1 MNEGSPTQIQ
11 PDGFG
16 LNIAIVAGTWH
27 TEIAESLI
35 NSASSFCD
43 ASGAQVKVFRVPG
56 SFEVPLAASAALDAG
71 FDAVV
76 ALGVIIK
83 GDTPHFDYVSSGVT
97 QGLMNLMLAT
107 KKPIGFGILT
117 CDNIAQAKV
126 RSGLPGSTSDKGVE
140 AASAALQMAL
150 LIKELVK

>member
-1 MNEGSPTQIQ
+1 MIEGSPTQIQ
-11 PDGFG
+11 PDGVG

-27 TEIAESLI
+27 SEIAESLI
-35 NSASSFCD
+35 NSASNFCD

-150 LIKELVK
+150 LIKGLVK

>member
-1 MNEGSPTQIQ
+1 MIEGSPTQIH
-11 PDGFG
+11 PDGVG

-27 TEIAESLI
+27 SEIAESLI
-35 NSASSFCD
+35 SSASNFCD

-150 LIKELVK
+150 LIKGLVK